1 MSYLKTKQTDE
12 DVIVFLNTIEND
24 EKKQDC
30 FNIINIISLI
40 TGHKAKMW
48 GKSMVGFGSYT
59 YKTKSGK
66 EGEWFLSGFSPRKL
80 DISLHLML
88 GLDNEVE
95 LLSKLGKY
103 KKGKGCV
110 YIKRLSDIDINIL
123 KKLIK
128 NTFESMKRIA
138 SKTN

>member
-12 DVIVFLNTIEND
+12 DVIIFLNTIED
-24 EKKQDC
+24 DVKKQDC
-30 FNIINIISLI
+30 FNIINIASAI
-40 TGHKAKMW
+40 TGYKAKMW
-48 GKSMVGFGSYT
+48 GKEMVGFGSYT

-110 YIKRLSDIDINIL
+110 YIKKLSDIDIDTL

-128 NTFESMKRIA
+128 NTFESMKSIA